1 MLVAVAVCPNPPL
14 LVPDVAPGTTDELAA
29 LRAAAVDAVLAL
41 SDADPTIVVAVGVA
55 EESGWWGDSAAGS
68 MRRFGVDVAYGG
80 TQEVLPASLTVAAY
94 LLDQAAWTGPRH
106 YAAVPRDLD
115 AADAA
120 ELGRHLVADEGRVAL
135 LVMGDGSA
143 KRSTDAP
150 GYLDERAAE
159 YDADV
164 VAALA
169 GPDSEALLRL
179 DADLA
184 AELWAEGRVP
194 WQVLAGAAQT
204 VDPSAVSTKVRY
216 DDAPYGVGYFV
227 VDWRL
232 AG

>member
-14 LVPDVAPGTTDELAA
+14 LVPDVAPGTSDELAA
-29 LRAAAVDAVLAL
+29 LRAAAVDAVLSL
-41 SDADPTIVVAVGVA
+41 GDADPTIVVAVGAA

-68 MRRFGVDVAYGG
+68 MRRFGVDATFGG
-80 TQEVLPASLTVAAY
+80 TQPVLPASLTVAAY
-94 LLDQAAWTGPRH
+94 LLDRAAWTGPRH

-120 ELGRHLVADEGRVAL
+120 DLGRHLAADDGRVAL

-143 KRSTDAP
+143 KRSTEAP

-159 YDADV
+159 YDAAL

-169 GPDSEALLRL
+169 GPDPQALLRL

-184 AELWAEGRVP
+184 RELWVDGRAA
-194 WQVLAGAAQT
+194 WQVLAGAAET
-204 VDPSAVSTKVRY
+204 VDARAVSTKVRY